1 MTEETI
7 LELAR
12 LYRQAERRVREGQL
26 GVDYPTERRSVN
38 HAGGFHLTSA
48 RSVGTVA
55 NQQECAKCLVFH
67 GLNCSR
73 SVS

>member
-26 GVDYPTERRSVN
+26 GVDYPTERRSAQWVIVETSTIDGVLTPPES
-38 HAGGFHLTSA
+38 HALTTSA
-48 RSVGTVA
+48 RI
-55 NQQECAKCLVFH
+55 KLVRH
-67 GLNCSR
+67 P
-73 SVS
+73 